1 MTVTIVIIFSFIVLK
16 YFKSKL
22 LIPVDTEKMYPMT
35 VTILTIFLF
44 LFGLYILSMSSP
56 PEESALTPKPK
67 IVKKEKK
74 NYPKNF
80 LRKNK
85 SRLKIQMVF

>member
-1 MTVTIVIIFSFIVLK
+1 
-16 YFKSKL
+16 
-22 LIPVDTEKMYPMT
+22 MYPMT

-67 IVKKEKK
+67 IVKKE
-74 NYPKNF
+74 
-80 LRKNK
+80 
-85 SRLKIQMVF
+85 